1 MICSVLRTQDVVI
14 CSVNKPVGWYP
25 LYVSLL
31 VGVLYLTVSKKLISL
46 IKNLKVDLID
56 GWTSLICC
64 VKSNSWSNVP
74 INIIKI

>member
-1 MICSVLRTQDVVI
+1 MI
-14 CSVNKPVGWYP
+14 CSVNKPLGWYP
-25 LYVSLL
+25 LYISLL
-31 VGVLYLTVSKKLISL
+31 VGVLYTTVSKKLIFL

-64 VKSNSWSNVP
+64 VNSNSWSNVP

>member
-46 IKNLKVDLID
+46 IKNLKVDLVD
-56 GWTSLICC
+56 G
-64 VKSNSWSNVP
+64 
-74 INIIKI
+74 